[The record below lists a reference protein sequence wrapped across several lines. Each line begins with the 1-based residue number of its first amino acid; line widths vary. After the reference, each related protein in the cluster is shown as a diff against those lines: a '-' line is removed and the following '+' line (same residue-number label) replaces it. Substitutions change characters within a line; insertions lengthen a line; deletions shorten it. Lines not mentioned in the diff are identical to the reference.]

1 MTKLPLVSAVI
12 PTRGRAMLAV
22 RAART
27 ALNQTYS
34 HLETIVVVDGLDT
47 ETTLALSNI
56 GDPRLRVITL
66 PQTSGGAS
74 ARNAGVNAARGEWIA
89 FLDDDDEWLPAK
101 IESQMTLATQSDCVE
116 PIVTCRFT
124 ARTGA
129 GECVWPVRLPEAA
142 ESISDYLLVR
152 NGFQRTEGFIAT
164 PTILARRSLLLRVPF
179 TSGLKRHQDWD
190 WILRVTREP
199 EVRVKF
205 CPKALVICNML
216 SNDSVSRKRDW
227 RFSLE
232 WIRRM
237 RPLVSRRA
245 YASFLTCHVAWQA
258 AAEGAWSA
266 FFPLLIEAAT
276 QGSLRAG
283 DLARYAGFWFTPRTY
298 RHWVQR
304 QFSLAR

>member
-1 MTKLPLVSAVI
+1 
-12 PTRGRAMLAV
+12 MLAV

-152 NGFQRTEGFIAT
+152 KGFQRTEGIIT
-164 PTILARRSLLLRVPF
+164 TSTILARRSLLLRVPF

-205 CPKALVICNML
+205 CPKSTGNLQ
-216 SNDSVSRKRDW
+216 
-227 RFSLE
+227 
-232 WIRRM
+232 
-237 RPLVSRRA
+237 
-245 YASFLTCHVAWQA
+245 HVEQ
-258 AAEGAWSA
+258 
-266 FFPLLIEAAT
+266 
-276 QGSLRAG
+276 
-283 DLARYAGFWFTPRTY
+283 
-298 RHWVQR
+298 
-304 QFSLAR
+304 